1 MASCME
7 MAVPEGN
14 KYKANLLRFAQKTKS
29 RFEEA
34 DRKSEDFNVE
44 TTAQKTSNWVIE
56 YGGNEEW

>member
-1 MASCME
+1 M
-7 MAVPEGN
+7 G
-14 KYKANLLRFAQKTKS
+14 K
-29 RFEEA
+29 EA